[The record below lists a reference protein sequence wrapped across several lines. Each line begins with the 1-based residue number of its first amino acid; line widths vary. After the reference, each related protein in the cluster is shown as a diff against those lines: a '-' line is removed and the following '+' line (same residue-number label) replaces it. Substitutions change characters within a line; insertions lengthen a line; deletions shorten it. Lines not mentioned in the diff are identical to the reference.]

1 VRAAAA
7 GRVIWAG
14 PAGGYGLLVKID
26 HGGGMETRY
35 AHLSRNVVGVGQ
47 HVAAGDVVGY
57 VGTTGVATGPHLHFE
72 VRQWGVPVDASGL
85 WRQEVV
91 A

>member
-1 VRAAAA
+1 
-7 GRVIWAG
+7 
-14 PAGGYGLLVKID
+14 
-26 HGGGMETRY
+26 METRY
-35 AHLSRNVVGVGQ
+35 AHLSRIVVGVGQ